1 MFVDNNSILPLEKE
15 ISNVKP
21 ITVDV
26 EIRTSMILNSIVY
39 QTWLTIA
46 TFIFSYIWKHI
57 IKENKFRVYN
67 TP

>member
-46 TFIFSYIWKHI
+46 TFIFSYI
-57 IKENKFRVYN
+57 
-67 TP
+67 